1 MTNTLHRHGGTE
13 DQKRDF
19 IVFAIPCRGYNDR
32 DSTPRLRE
40 FLRLALKHRPVNL
53 GDASHGAAYRSEKEL
68 TPLVHWRRRDR
79 SCWAE
84 VAEGVSTPTT
94 VSAVFDSPERVVSF
108 LRDLSKAD
116 LGLSV
121 NLSANIRAARDCCR
135 AAGIVRHSVEYSLRY
150 MGNTELLAESRV
162 LELATMCGH
171 GMISFDFARKMLDW
185 VREGRRTP
193 EQAGLY
199 LARFCTCGVFNPA
212 RATEVLAKACG
223 ER

>member
-1 MTNTLHRHGGTE
+1 MTNTLHRHGRTE

-19 IVFAIPCRGYNDR
+19 IVFAIPCRGYNEQ
-32 DSTPRLRE
+32 DSVPRLRE
-40 FLRLALKHRPVNL
+40 FLRLALRHHPVNL
-53 GDASHGAAYRSEKEL
+53 GDASHGAIYRPQKDL
-68 TPLVHWRRRDR
+68 TPLVHWRREDR
-79 SCWAE
+79 PHRAE
-84 VAEGVSTPTT
+84 VVEGVSTPTT
-94 VSAVFDSPERVVSF
+94 VSAVFDDPEKVVEF
-108 LRDLSKAD
+108 LGDLRKAD
-116 LGLSV
+116 LGLSI
-121 NLSANIRAARDCCR
+121 NLSANIESARDCCQ
-135 AAGIVRHSVEYSLRY
+135 AAGIKRHSVEYSLRY
-150 MGNTELLAESRV
+150 MGNTELLAEGRV

-212 RATEVLAKACG
+212 RATEVFAKVRG